1 MPKKEVLA
9 NHLAYAKDL
18 EDVLKNMTII
28 NSLRRSR
35 IIKTLIVLFLNKF
48 F

>member
-1 MPKKEVLA
+1 VLEA
-9 NHLAYAKDL
+9 NYLAYAKDL

-35 IIKTLIVLFLNKF
+35 IIKVLIRFGFLNKF
-48 F
+48 